1 MKKLESEKKKVES
14 DYNATNSRIQV
25 DFDGHDGWRNY
36 ENIDDFFKCAKMMLT
51 VACYFKVTIVGL
63 LSEQKVDKRKY
74 HLD

>member
-36 ENIDDFFKCAKMMLT
+36 ENIDNFFEMCENRAHSLFQGHN
-51 VACYFKVTIVGL
+51 YRVTF
-63 LSEQKVDKRKY
+63 
-74 HLD
+74 